1 MGIADSFVNIGK
13 GQITKHAKSFT
24 KSIFGSDN
32 TATRGIGTANSY
44 PPGKDPRNGPGG
56 QKILLY
62 PQDIGVNARA
72 ANYILFTSYNV
83 TGGKYK
89 VPHKLPPLAIG
100 PYAPAALEKDRLERE
115 ANKAAREAAENARA
129 NAITKGKIKAPGSS
143 TSLWFTNSTTKS
155 DKTIGLYMPAATNV
169 SYNMAYDDSTIGGLT
184 EIAGEA
190 IQTILRSD
198 DRAAAVADAFKKAGP
213 TLKPILTQQ
222 SLKTLEHLPGL
233 GGAADMA
240 AIARGNIIVPRIE
253 VMFRG
258 ISRRKFAY
266 DFTFRPKNKTESD
279 IADEII
285 KTFKVAMTPEF
296 INKSSTRQ
304 MTIPNMFDI
313 AYMHFNDKN
322 SYLNKIGKCFLE
334 SADVTYGGDKWQ
346 TFGAASKREGGGK
359 GAPPYKIS
367 LKLSFREIEIM
378 DKQKMQDGY

>member
-1 MGIADSFVNIGK
+1 MKMMGG
-13 GQITKHAKSFT
+13 
-24 KSIFGSDN
+24 
-32 TATRGIGTANSY
+32 
-44 PPGKDPRNGPGG
+44 
-56 QKILLY
+56 
-62 PQDIGVNARA
+62 
-72 ANYILFTSYNV
+72 
-83 TGGKYK
+83 
-89 VPHKLPPLAIG
+89 
-100 PYAPAALEKDRLERE
+100 
-115 ANKAAREAAENARA
+115 
-129 NAITKGKIKAPGSS
+129 
-143 TSLWFTNSTTKS
+143 
-155 DKTIGLYMPAATNV
+155 
-169 SYNMAYDDSTIGGLT
+169 
-184 EIAGEA
+184 
-190 IQTILRSD
+190 
-198 DRAAAVADAFKKAGP
+198 
-213 TLKPILTQQ
+213 
-222 SLKTLEHLPGL
+222 LPGL
-233 GGAADMA
+233 GGAADVA

-296 INKSSTRQ
+296 VNKSSTRE
-304 MTIPNMFDI
+304 MTIPDMFDI
-313 AYMHFNDKN
+313 AYMHMNDKN

>member
-1 MGIADSFVNIGK
+1 MGITDSFVNIGK

-62 PQDIGVNARA
+62 PQDIGVNARV
-72 ANYILFTSYNV
+72 ANYILFTSYKV
-83 TGGKYK
+83 THGKYK
-89 VPHKLPPLAIG
+89 VPPKLPPI
-100 PYAPAALEKDRLERE
+100 PDDIEPTEEYFIERE
-115 ANKAAREAAENARA
+115 QYEDKRKAAIAKRLAAV
-129 NAITKGKIKAPGSS
+129 KATSAG
-143 TSLWFTNSTTKS
+143 TSLLMSMMESKTKS
-155 DKTIGLYMPAATNV
+155 DKTIGLYMPAATSA
-169 SYNMAYDDSTIGGLT
+169 SYQMAYEDSTIGGLT
-184 EIAGEA
+184 EVAYNAITKLLGGGGLINTLTEGGEA
-190 IQTILRSD
+190 
-198 DRAAAVADAFKKAGP
+198 AVPLFEQQG
-213 TLKPILTQQ
+213 LKIA
-222 SLKTLEHLPGL
+222 EALPGL
-233 GGAADMA
+233 SGVSDVAAV
-240 AIARGNIIVPRIE
+240 ARGNIIVPRIE

-258 ISRRKFAY
+258 ITRRKFAY

-296 INKSSTRQ
+296 VNKSSTRE
-304 MTIPNMFDI
+304 MTIPDMFDI
-313 AYMHFNDKN
+313 AYMHMNVKN

-346 TFGAASKREGGGK
+346 TFGATSKGESGAT

>member
-72 ANYILFTSYNV
+72 ANYILFTSHKVNP
-83 TGGKYK
+83 GKYK
-89 VPHKLPPLAIG
+89 VPPKLVIPSEDIDEMTNKE
-100 PYAPAALEKDRLERE
+100 LEE
-115 ANKAAREAAENARA
+115 AKKYENIRKAAFAKRLAQDNAA
-129 NAITKGKIKAPGSS
+129 GSS
-143 TSLWFTNSTTKS
+143 TSLWFTNSTTES

-304 MTIPNMFDI
+304 MTIPDMFDI

>member
-89 VPHKLPPLAIG
+89 VPPKLVIPSEDIDEMTNKE
-100 PYAPAALEKDRLERE
+100 LEE
-115 ANKAAREAAENARA
+115 AKKYENIRKAAFAKRLAQDNAA
-129 NAITKGKIKAPGSS
+129 GSS
-143 TSLWFTNSTTKS
+143 TSLWFTNSTTES